1 MRVAHLPLLEDHVEQ
16 ALGLMGIWRNQ
27 DAAYLSG
34 HRRALIALAN
44 IALRVKLQVK
54 LAALDTQ
61 D

>member
-1 MRVAHLPLLEDHVEQ
+1 MAHLPLLEDHVEQ
-16 ALGLMGIWRNQ
+16 ALGLTDIWGIQ

-44 IALRVKLQVK
+44 IALHVKLQVK